1 MESTSEVLGTGSPAR
16 GEVFGGLEPLARRR
30 FLLQL
35 VIVFL
40 VSYLV
45 FAAGMSRRPGMY
57 DEGITLTGA
66 MRVAAGQVPHRDF
79 YFIYGPAEVY
89 ILAGLFK
96 VFGPSLLV
104 ERLFDLLIKA
114 LVVTL
119 VYVIALRYCR
129 RSIAIFVS
137 IVTAMWIFGLIG
149 WGFAITPVSL
159 LNLAGSALILPVF
172 VGRLPTRR
180 LLAAGAI
187 SGAASL
193 FRYDTGIALL
203 GIHACVIFIAIWLRF
218 TGTANR
224 LRIFASTIWPYLLG
238 FALLTVPP
246 ALYYLSVAPLAPLLH
261 DIVLY
266 PSKYYHR
273 SRNLPFPAIDLKGL
287 ENLGVYLPIAIACVT
302 LYAVVRS
309 FLQARGH
316 TAAGAESIPRED
328 AWRGFLI
335 TFGLLLVVMYLKGV
349 VRVSPGQVHLAVIPS
364 LLLIAVLFE
373 QRLSFPRPVRI
384 TIGSLMLLSLV
395 AATWSSLHEIR
406 MEYAEH
412 LSAAEWALS
421 PAHNSPPNTST
432 AWCELAS
439 PLTRGFCF
447 LPEDD
452 RIHAI
457 EFISSHT
464 GPGQSLY
471 SGLKHHDRIFA
482 NDNLIYF
489 ATQRLPATHW
499 SHLDPGL
506 QTSYDTQTQMIRELE
521 RNAPPYI
528 VLDSEFDLTREPND
542 SAKSSGVTLLD
553 DYIRDKYQPAETFGI
568 MSIRRRGSP

>member
-1 MESTSEVLGTGSPAR
+1 METPSEILSSGSPAR
-16 GEVFGGLEPLARRR
+16 HEVFNGPEPGVRRG
-30 FLLQL
+30 FLVEL

-114 LVVTL
+114 GIVTL
-119 VYVIALRYCR
+119 VYAIALPYCR

-159 LNLAGSALILPVF
+159 LNLASSALILPIF
-172 VGRLPTRR
+172 VGRLSTRR
-180 LLAAGAI
+180 LLAAGAM

-193 FRYDTGIALL
+193 FRYDTGMALV

-218 TGTANR
+218 NGAANR
-224 LRIFASTIWPYLLG
+224 LRIFASTFWPYLLG

-246 ALYYLSVAPLAPLLH
+246 ALYYLSVAPLTPLLH

-266 PSKYYHR
+266 PSNYYHR

-316 TAAGAESIPRED
+316 TGADSIPREE
-328 AWRGFLI
+328 ARRGFLI
-335 TFGLLLVVMYLKGV
+335 TFGLLLVVMYLKGL

-373 QRLSFPRPVRI
+373 QGLGFPRPVRI
-384 TIGSLMLLSLV
+384 TIASLMLLSLV
-395 AATWSSLHEIR
+395 AAAWSSLHEIR

-421 PAHNSPPNTST
+421 SAHNSPPTTSA
-432 AWCELAS
+432 AWCKMAS

-464 GPGQSLY
+464 VAGQSLY

-482 NDNLIYF
+482 NDNLLYF

-506 QTSYDTQTQMIRELE
+506 ETRYDTQTQMIHELD
-521 RNAPPYI
+521 RSAPPYI

-553 DYIRDKYQPAETFGI
+553 DYIRDKYQPAATFGI

>member
-1 MESTSEVLGTGSPAR
+1 MKSTSEIPSAGSPAR
-16 GEVFGGLEPLARRR
+16 GFVFGSLEPEARRG
-30 FLLQL
+30 FLVQL

-40 VSYLV
+40 ISCLV
-45 FAAGMSRRPGMY
+45 LAAGMSRRPGMF

-79 YFIYGPAEVY
+79 YFLYGPAEVY

-104 ERLFDLLIKA
+104 ERLFDLLLKGLI
-114 LVVTL
+114 VTS
-119 VYVIALRYCR
+119 VYAIALSYTR

-137 IVTAMWIFGLIG
+137 IVTVMWLFGSIG
-149 WGFAITPVSL
+149 WGSATTPVSP
-159 LNLAGSALILPVF
+159 LNLIGSALILPVF
-172 VGRLPTRR
+172 AGRLSTGRM
-180 LLAAGAI
+180 LAAGAI
-187 SGAASL
+187 SGAAAL
-193 FRYDTGIALL
+193 FRHDTGIALL
-203 GIHACVIFIAIWLRF
+203 GIHACVISIAVYLQF

-224 LRIFASTIWPYLLG
+224 LRIFASTFWPYLLG

-246 ALYYLSVAPLAPLLH
+246 ALYYFSVAPLAPLVH
-261 DIVLY
+261 DVILY
-266 PSKYYHR
+266 PGKYYR
-273 SRNLPFPAIDLKGL
+273 SDRGLPFPAINLKGL

-302 LYAVVRS
+302 LYILVRS
-309 FLQARGH
+309 FSRARGH
-316 TAAGAESIPRED
+316 AASGAESIPRED

-335 TFGLLLVVMYLKGV
+335 TFGLLLAVMYVKGL

-364 LLLIAVLFE
+364 LLLIAVLFQ
-373 QRLSFPRPVRI
+373 QRLAFPRPLRI
-384 TIGSLMLLSLV
+384 TIDSLMLLSLV
-395 AATWSSLHEIR
+395 AAAWSSLHEMR

-412 LSAAEWALS
+412 LSAGEWALS
-421 PAHNSPPNTST
+421 SAPDSPLKTSA
-432 AWCELAS
+432 AWCKIAS

-452 RIHAI
+452 RIRAI

-482 NDNLIYF
+482 NDDLIYF

-499 SHLDPGL
+499 SQLDPGL
-506 QTSYDTQTQMIRELE
+506 QTSYDTQTQMIHELE

-553 DYIRDKYQPAETFGI
+553 DYIRDKYQPVETFGI

>member
-1 MESTSEVLGTGSPAR
+1 MTSEILSTGDPVR
-16 GEVFGGLEPLARRR
+16 GNDFPGLQPGVPRG
-30 FLLQL
+30 FLVQL

-40 VSYLV
+40 VSFLIL
-45 FAAGMSRRPGMY
+45 AAGMSRRPGMY
-57 DEGITLTGA
+57 DEGITLTAA

-79 YFIYGPAEVY
+79 YFIYGPAEAY

-96 VFGPSLLV
+96 TFGPSLLV

-114 LVVTL
+114 LTVTA
-119 VYVIALRYCR
+119 VYAIALSYCR

-137 IVTAMWIFGLIG
+137 IVTVMWLFGLIG
-149 WGFAITPVSL
+149 WGSATTPVSL
-159 LNLAGSALILPVF
+159 LNLIGSALILPVF
-172 VGRLPTRR
+172 AGRLSTGRM
-180 LLAAGAI
+180 LAAGAV

-193 FRYDTGIALL
+193 FRHETGIALL
-203 GIHACVIFIAIWLRF
+203 GIHACVIFIATCLRF

-224 LRIFASTIWPYLLG
+224 LRIFASTFWPYLLG
-238 FALLTVPP
+238 FALLTVPA
-246 ALYYLSVAPLAPLLH
+246 ALYYFSVAPLAPLLH
-261 DIVLY
+261 DSIFLG
-266 PSKYYHR
+266 KNYHR
-273 SRNLPFPAIDLKGL
+273 IRNLPFPAIDLRGL
-287 ENLGVYLPIAIACVT
+287 ENLAVYLPIAIACLS
-302 LYAVVRS
+302 LYILVKSFPQTGGHAVS
-309 FLQARGH
+309 S
-316 TAAGAESIPRED
+316 AESTRRD
-328 AWRGFLI
+328 NAWRGFLI
-335 TFGLLLVVMYLKGV
+335 TFGLLLVVMYLKGL

-364 LLLIAVLFE
+364 LLLIGALFQ
-373 QRLSFPRPVRI
+373 QRLAFSRLVRI
-384 TIGSLMLLSLV
+384 AIDSLMLLSFV
-395 AATWSSLHEIR
+395 AAAWSSLHEIS
-406 MEYAEH
+406 MEHAEH
-412 LSAAEWALS
+412 LSVAEWVLS
-421 PAHNSPPNTST
+421 SAQDSTQKTSA
-432 AWCELAS
+432 AWCKIPS

-464 GPGQSLY
+464 RPGDSLY

-489 ATQRLPATHW
+489 ATQRLPATRW

-506 QTSYDTQTQMIRELE
+506 QTNYDTQTQMIQDLE

-528 VLDSEFDLTREPND
+528 VLDSEFDLSREPND

-553 DYIRDKYQPAETFGI
+553 DYIRDKYQPVETFGI

>member
-1 MESTSEVLGTGSPAR
+1 LTSEILSTGNPAR
-16 GEVFGGLEPLARRR
+16 GNDFHGLQPGVPRG
-30 FLLQL
+30 FLVQL

-45 FAAGMSRRPGMY
+45 LAAGMSRRPGMY

-114 LVVTL
+114 LTVTA
-119 VYVIALRYCR
+119 VYAIALSYCR

-137 IVTAMWIFGLIG
+137 FVTVMWLFGLIG
-149 WGFAITPVSL
+149 WGSATTPLSL
-159 LNLAGSALILPVF
+159 LNLIGSALILPVF
-172 VGRLPTRR
+172 AGRLSTGRM
-180 LLAAGAI
+180 LAAGAV

-193 FRYDTGIALL
+193 FRHETGIALL
-203 GIHACVIFIAIWLRF
+203 GIHACVIFIATCLRF

-224 LRIFASTIWPYLLG
+224 LRIFASTFWPYLLS
-238 FALLTVPP
+238 FALLTVPA
-246 ALYYLSVAPLAPLLH
+246 ALYYFSVAPLAPLLH
-261 DIVLY
+261 DSIFLG
-266 PSKYYHR
+266 KNYHR
-273 SRNLPFPAIDLKGL
+273 IRNLPFPPIDLRGL
-287 ENLGVYLPIAIACVT
+287 ENLAVYLPIAIACLS
-302 LYAVVRS
+302 LYILVKSFSQTGGHAVS
-309 FLQARGH
+309 S
-316 TAAGAESIPRED
+316 AESTRRD
-328 AWRGFLI
+328 NAWRGFLI
-335 TFGLLLVVMYLKGV
+335 TFGLLLVVMYLKGL

-364 LLLIAVLFE
+364 LLLIGVLFH
-373 QRLSFPRPVRI
+373 QRLAFSRPVRI
-384 TIGSLMLLSLV
+384 TIDSLMVLSFV
-395 AATWSSLHEIR
+395 AATWSSLHEIS
-406 MEYAEH
+406 MQHAEH
-412 LSAAEWALS
+412 LSAAEWVLS
-421 PAHNSPPNTST
+421 SAQDSMQKAPA
-432 AWCELAS
+432 AWCKIPG

-464 GPGQSLY
+464 RPGDPLY

-499 SHLDPGL
+499 SQLDPGL
-506 QTSYDTQTQMIRELE
+506 QTSYDTQTQMIDELE

-528 VLDSEFDLTREPND
+528 VLDSEFDLSREPND
-542 SAKSSGVTLLD
+542 SAKSSGVMLLD
-553 DYIRDKYQPAETFGI
+553 DYIRDKYQPVETFGI

>member
-1 MESTSEVLGTGSPAR
+1 METPSEILSTGSPAR
-16 GEVFGGLEPLARRR
+16 GDVFDGREPLARRR

-172 VGRLPTRR
+172 VGRLSTRR

-421 PAHNSPPNTST
+421 SANNSPSNNST
-432 AWCELAS
+432 AWCKLAS

-464 GPGQSLY
+464 SPGQSLY
-471 SGLKHHDRIFA
+471 SGLKHHDRF
-482 NDNLIYF
+482 
-489 ATQRLPATHW
+489 LPTTTL
-499 SHLDPGL
+499 SISRRSVCRQPIGR
-506 QTSYDTQTQMIRELE
+506 I
-521 RNAPPYI
+521 
-528 VLDSEFDLTREPND
+528 LTLACRP
-542 SAKSSGVTLLD
+542 VTTLK
-553 DYIRDKYQPAETFGI
+553 RK
-568 MSIRRRGSP
+568 

>member
-1 MESTSEVLGTGSPAR
+1 LTSEILTTGNPAR
-16 GEVFGGLEPLARRR
+16 GNDFRGLQPGVPRG
-30 FLLQL
+30 FLVQL

-45 FAAGMSRRPGMY
+45 LAAGMSRRPGMY

-96 VFGPSLLV
+96 VFGPSLLE

-114 LVVTL
+114 LTVTA
-119 VYVIALRYCR
+119 VYAIALSYSR
-129 RSIAIFVS
+129 RAIAIFVS
-137 IVTAMWIFGLIG
+137 IVTAMWLFGLIG
-149 WGFAITPVSL
+149 WGSATTPVSL
-159 LNLAGSALILPVF
+159 LNLIGSALILPVF
-172 VGRLPTRR
+172 AGRLSTRR
-180 LLAAGAI
+180 MLAAGAV

-193 FRYDTGIALL
+193 FRYETGIALL
-203 GIHACVIFIAIWLRF
+203 GIHACVIFIATCLRF

-224 LRIFASTIWPYLLG
+224 LRIFASTFWPYLLG
-238 FALLTVPP
+238 FALLTVPA
-246 ALYYLSVAPLAPLLH
+246 ALYYFSVAPIAPLLH
-261 DIVLY
+261 DSIFLG
-266 PSKYYHR
+266 KNYHR
-273 SRNLPFPAIDLKGL
+273 IRNLPFPPIDLKTL
-287 ENLGVYLPIAIACVT
+287 ENLGVYLPIAIACLS
-302 LYAVVRS
+302 LYILVKS
-309 FLQARGH
+309 FSRAGGH
-316 TAAGAESIPRED
+316 ATSSAESTRRD
-328 AWRGFLI
+328 NAWRGFLI
-335 TFGLLLVVMYLKGV
+335 TFGLLLVVMYLKGL

-364 LLLIAVLFE
+364 LLLIGALFQ
-373 QRLSFPRPVRI
+373 QRSAFSRLVRI
-384 TIGSLMLLSLV
+384 AIDSLMLLSFV
-395 AATWSSLHEIR
+395 AAAWSSLHEVS
-406 MEYAEH
+406 MEHAEH
-412 LSAAEWALS
+412 LSVAEWVLS
-421 PAHNSPPNTST
+421 SAQDSTQKTSA
-432 AWCELAS
+432 AWCKIPG

-464 GPGQSLY
+464 RPVDPLY

-489 ATQRLPATHW
+489 ATQRLPATRW
-499 SHLDPGL
+499 SQLDPGL
-506 QTSYDTQTQMIRELE
+506 QTSYDTQTQMIDELE

-528 VLDSEFDLTREPND
+528 VLDSEFDLSREPND
-542 SAKSSGVTLLD
+542 SAKSSGVMLLD
-553 DYIRDKYQPAETFGI
+553 DYIRDKYQPVETFGI

>member
-1 MESTSEVLGTGSPAR
+1 LTSEILGTGNPAR
-16 GEVFGGLEPLARRR
+16 GNDFRGLQPGVPRG
-30 FLLQL
+30 FLVQL

-40 VSYLV
+40 VSCMVL
-45 FAAGMSRRPGMY
+45 AAGMSRRPGMY

-114 LVVTL
+114 LTVTA
-119 VYVIALRYCR
+119 VYAIALSYSR
-129 RSIAIFVS
+129 RAIAIFVS
-137 IVTAMWIFGLIG
+137 IVTAMWLFGLIG
-149 WGFAITPVSL
+149 WGSATTPVSL
-159 LNLAGSALILPVF
+159 LNLIGSALILPVF
-172 VGRLPTRR
+172 AGRLSTRR
-180 LLAAGAI
+180 MLAAGAV

-193 FRYDTGIALL
+193 FRYETGIALL
-203 GIHACVIFIAIWLRF
+203 GIHACVIFIATCLRF

-224 LRIFASTIWPYLLG
+224 LRIFASTFWPYLLG
-238 FALLTVPP
+238 FALLTVPA
-246 ALYYLSVAPLAPLLH
+246 ALYYFSVAPLAPLLH
-261 DIVLY
+261 DSIFLG
-266 PSKYYHR
+266 KNYHR
-273 SRNLPFPAIDLKGL
+273 IRNLPFPAIDLRGL
-287 ENLGVYLPIAIACVT
+287 ENLAVYLPIAIACLS
-302 LYAVVRS
+302 LYILVKSFSQTGGHAVS
-309 FLQARGH
+309 S
-316 TAAGAESIPRED
+316 AESTRRD
-328 AWRGFLI
+328 NAWRGFLI
-335 TFGLLLVVMYLKGV
+335 TFGLLLVVMYLKGL

-364 LLLIAVLFE
+364 LLLIGGLFQ
-373 QRLSFPRPVRI
+373 QRLTFSRPVRI
-384 TIGSLMLLSLV
+384 AIDSLMLLSFV
-395 AATWSSLHEIR
+395 AATWSSLHEIS
-406 MEYAEH
+406 MEHAEH
-412 LSAAEWALS
+412 LSAAEWVLS
-421 PAHNSPPNTST
+421 SAQDSTQKTSAT
-432 AWCELAS
+432 WCKIPG

-464 GPGQSLY
+464 RPGDPLY

-489 ATQRLPATHW
+489 ATQRLPATRW
-499 SHLDPGL
+499 SQLDPGL
-506 QTSYDTQTQMIRELE
+506 QTSYDTQTQMIDELE

-528 VLDSEFDLTREPND
+528 VLDSEFDLSREPND
-542 SAKSSGVTLLD
+542 SAKSSGVMLLD
-553 DYIRDKYQPAETFGI
+553 DYIRDKYQPVETFGI

>member
-1 MESTSEVLGTGSPAR
+1 LTSEILSTGSPAR
-16 GEVFGGLEPLARRR
+16 GDDFRGLQPGVPRG
-30 FLLQL
+30 FLVQL

-40 VSYLV
+40 VAYLV
-45 FAAGMSRRPGMY
+45 LAAGMSRRPGMY

-79 YFIYGPAEVY
+79 YFIYGPAEAY

-114 LVVTL
+114 LIVTA
-119 VYVIALRYCR
+119 VYAIALSYSR

-137 IVTAMWIFGLIG
+137 FVTVMWLFGLIG
-149 WGFAITPVSL
+149 WGSATTPVSL
-159 LNLAGSALILPVF
+159 LNLIGSALILPVF
-172 VGRLPTRR
+172 AGRLSTGRM
-180 LLAAGAI
+180 LAAGAV

-193 FRYDTGIALL
+193 FRHETGIALL
-203 GIHACVIFIAIWLRF
+203 GIHACVISIAIYLQL

-224 LRIFASTIWPYLLG
+224 LRIFASALWPYLLG

-246 ALYYLSVAPLAPLLH
+246 ALYYFSVAPLAPLLH
-261 DIVLY
+261 DIILY
-266 PSKYYHR
+266 PSKFYHR

-287 ENLGVYLPIAIACVT
+287 ENLAVYLPIAIACFT
-302 LYAVVRS
+302 LYVLVRS
-309 FLQARGH
+309 FLQTHG
-316 TAAGAESIPRED
+316 TAASSAESAPRED

-335 TFGLLLVVMYLKGV
+335 TFGLLLVVMYLKGL

-364 LLLIAVLFE
+364 LLLIAVLFQ
-373 QRLSFPRPVRI
+373 QRLAFPRPVRI
-384 TIGSLMLLSLV
+384 AIGSLTLLSFV

-412 LSAAEWALS
+412 LSVAEWALS
-421 PAHNSPPNTST
+421 SAQGSPPKTSA
-432 AWCELAS
+432 AWCKS
-439 PLTRGFCF
+439 GNPLTRGFCF

-464 GPGQSLY
+464 RPGESLY

-489 ATQRLPATHW
+489 ATQRLPATRW

-506 QTSYDTQTQMIRELE
+506 QTNYDTQTQMINELE

-528 VLDSEFDLTREPND
+528 VLDSEFDLTLEPND

>member
-1 MESTSEVLGTGSPAR
+1 LTSEILSTGSPAR
-16 GEVFGGLEPLARRR
+16 GNDFRGLQPGVPRG
-30 FLLQL
+30 FLVQL

-40 VSYLV
+40 VTYL
-45 FAAGMSRRPGMY
+45 FLAAGMSRRPGMY

-79 YFIYGPAEVY
+79 YFIYGPAEAY

-114 LVVTL
+114 LIVTA
-119 VYVIALRYCR
+119 VYAIALSYSR

-137 IVTAMWIFGLIG
+137 IVTVMWVFGLIG
-149 WGFAITPVSL
+149 WGYAITPVSL
-159 LNLAGSALILPVF
+159 LNLVGSALILPVF
-172 VGRLPTRR
+172 VGRVSTRR
-180 LLAAGAI
+180 MLAAGAV

-193 FRYDTGIALL
+193 VRYDTGIALL
-203 GIHACVIFIAIWLRF
+203 GIHACVISVAVYLRS

-224 LRIFASTIWPYLLG
+224 LRIFASTFWPYLLG

-246 ALYYLSVAPLAPLLH
+246 ALYYFSVAPLAPLLH
-261 DIVLY
+261 DIILF

-287 ENLGVYLPIAIACVT
+287 ENLGVYLPIAIACMS
-302 LYAVVRS
+302 LYILIRS
-309 FLQARGH
+309 FLQAGGN
-316 TAAGAESIPRED
+316 AASRAESTPRDD

-335 TFGLLLVVMYLKGV
+335 TFGLLLVVMYLKGL

-364 LLLIAVLFE
+364 LLLIAVLFQ
-373 QRLSFPRPVRI
+373 QRLAFPRPLRI
-384 TIGSLMLLSLV
+384 AIDSLMLLSFV
-395 AATWSSLHEIR
+395 AAAWSSLHEIR
-406 MEYAEH
+406 LEYVEH

-421 PAHNSPPNTST
+421 SAQGSAQKTSA
-432 AWCELAS
+432 AWCKIDN

-464 GPGQSLY
+464 RPGQSLY

-489 ATQRLPATHW
+489 ATQRLPATRW

-506 QTSYDTQTQMIRELE
+506 QTNYGTQTQMINELE

-553 DYIRDKYQPAETFGI
+553 DYIHDKYQPAETFGI

>member
-1 MESTSEVLGTGSPAR
+1 LTSEILSTGNPAR
-16 GEVFGGLEPLARRR
+16 GNDFHGLQPGVPRG
-30 FLLQL
+30 FLVQL

-45 FAAGMSRRPGMY
+45 LAAGMSRRPGMY

-114 LVVTL
+114 LTVTA
-119 VYVIALRYCR
+119 VYAIALSYCR

-137 IVTAMWIFGLIG
+137 FVTVMWLFGLIG
-149 WGFAITPVSL
+149 WGSATTPLSL
-159 LNLAGSALILPVF
+159 LNLIGSALILPVF
-172 VGRLPTRR
+172 AGRLSTGRM
-180 LLAAGAI
+180 LAAGAV

-193 FRYDTGIALL
+193 FRHETGIALL
-203 GIHACVIFIAIWLRF
+203 GIHACVIFIATCLRF

-224 LRIFASTIWPYLLG
+224 LRIFASTFWPYLLG
-238 FALLTVPP
+238 FALLTVPA
-246 ALYYLSVAPLAPLLH
+246 ALYYFSVAPLAPLLH
-261 DIVLY
+261 DSIFLG
-266 PSKYYHR
+266 KNYHR
-273 SRNLPFPAIDLKGL
+273 IRNLPFPPIDLRGL
-287 ENLGVYLPIAIACVT
+287 ENLAVYLPIAIACLS
-302 LYAVVRS
+302 LYILVKSFSQTGGHAVS
-309 FLQARGH
+309 S
-316 TAAGAESIPRED
+316 AESTRRD
-328 AWRGFLI
+328 NAWRGFLI
-335 TFGLLLVVMYLKGV
+335 TFGLLLVVMYLKGL

-364 LLLIAVLFE
+364 LLLIGALFH
-373 QRLSFPRPVRI
+373 QRLTFSRPVRI
-384 TIGSLMLLSLV
+384 AIDSLMLLSFV
-395 AATWSSLHEIR
+395 AATWSSLHEIS
-406 MEYAEH
+406 MQHAEH
-412 LSAAEWALS
+412 LSAAEWVLS
-421 PAHNSPPNTST
+421 SAQDSMQKAPA
-432 AWCELAS
+432 AWCKIPG

-464 GPGQSLY
+464 RPGDPLY

-499 SHLDPGL
+499 SQLDPGL
-506 QTSYDTQTQMIRELE
+506 QTSYDTQTQMIDELE

-528 VLDSEFDLTREPND
+528 VLDSEFDLSREPND
-542 SAKSSGVTLLD
+542 SAKSSGVMLLD
-553 DYIRDKYQPAETFGI
+553 DYIRDKYQPVETFGI

>member
-1 MESTSEVLGTGSPAR
+1 MTSEILSTGNPVR
-16 GEVFGGLEPLARRR
+16 GNDFRGLQPEVPRG
-30 FLLQL
+30 FLVQL

-40 VSYLV
+40 VSCLV
-45 FAAGMSRRPGMY
+45 LAAGMSRRPGMY
-57 DEGITLTGA
+57 DEGITLTAA

-79 YFIYGPAEVY
+79 YFIYGPAEAY

-114 LVVTL
+114 LTVTA
-119 VYVIALRYCR
+119 VYAIALPYTR
-129 RSIAIFVS
+129 RAIAIFVS
-137 IVTAMWIFGLIG
+137 IVTAMWLFGLIG
-149 WGFAITPVSL
+149 WGSATTPVSL
-159 LNLAGSALILPVF
+159 LNLIGSALILPVF
-172 VGRLPTRR
+172 AGRLSAGRM
-180 LLAAGAI
+180 LAAGAV

-193 FRYDTGIALL
+193 FRHETGIALL
-203 GIHACVIFIAIWLRF
+203 GIHACVIFIATCLRF

-224 LRIFASTIWPYLLG
+224 LRIFASTFWPYLLG

-246 ALYYLSVAPLAPLLH
+246 ALYYFSVAPLAPLLQ
-261 DIVLY
+261 DVVLF
-266 PSKYYHR
+266 PSKNYHR
-273 SRNLPFPAIDLKGL
+273 IRNLPFPPIDLKSL
-287 ENLGVYLPIAIACVT
+287 ENLSVYLPIAIACLS
-302 LYAVVRS
+302 LYILVRS
-309 FLQARGH
+309 FVQAGGN
-316 TAAGAESIPRED
+316 AASSAESTPRND

-335 TFGLLLVVMYLKGV
+335 TFGLLLVVMYLKGL

-364 LLLIAVLFE
+364 LLLIGVLFQ
-373 QRLSFPRPVRI
+373 QRLTYPRPVRI
-384 TIGSLMLLSLV
+384 AIDGLMLLSFV
-395 AATWSSLHEIR
+395 AATWSSLHEIS
-406 MEYAEH
+406 MEHAEH
-412 LSAAEWALS
+412 LSAAEWVLS
-421 PAHNSPPNTST
+421 SAQDST
-432 AWCELAS
+432 QKASAAWCKIPG

-457 EFISSHT
+457 EFIRSHT
-464 GPGQSLY
+464 RPGDLLY

-489 ATQRLPATHW
+489 ATQRLPATRW

-506 QTSYDTQTQMIRELE
+506 QTNYNTQTQMIDELE

-553 DYIRDKYQPAETFGI
+553 DYIRDKYQPVETFGI

>member
-1 MESTSEVLGTGSPAR
+1 LTSEILSTGNPAR
-16 GEVFGGLEPLARRR
+16 GSDFRGLQPGVPRG
-30 FLLQL
+30 FLVQL
-35 VIVFL
+35 VVVFL
-40 VSYLV
+40 VSFLV
-45 FAAGMSRRPGMY
+45 LAAGMSRRPGMY

-79 YFIYGPAEVY
+79 YYIYGPAEAY

-114 LVVTL
+114 LTVTA
-119 VYVIALRYCR
+119 VYAIALSYSR

-137 IVTAMWIFGLIG
+137 IVTAMWLFGLIG
-149 WGFAITPVSL
+149 WGYAITPVSL
-159 LNLAGSALILPVF
+159 LNLVGSVLILPVF
-172 VGRLPTRR
+172 TGRVSTKRM
-180 LLAAGAI
+180 LAAGAV

-203 GIHACVIFIAIWLRF
+203 GIHACVVSIAIYLRF
-218 TGTANR
+218 TGMANR
-224 LRIFASTIWPYLLG
+224 LRIFASTFWPYLVG

-246 ALYYLSVAPLAPLLH
+246 ALYYFSVVPVAPLLH
-261 DIVLY
+261 DIVLF

-273 SRNLPFPAIDLKGL
+273 SRNLPFPSIDLKGL
-287 ENLGVYLPIAIACVT
+287 ENLGVYLPIAIACLA
-302 LYAVVRS
+302 LYILVRS
-309 FLQARGH
+309 FWRPDG
-316 TAAGAESIPRED
+316 TRRDD

-335 TFGLLLVVMYLKGV
+335 TFGLLLVVMYLKGL
-349 VRVSPGQVHLAVIPS
+349 VRVSPGQAHLAVIPS
-364 LLLIAVLFE
+364 LLLIGVLFQ
-373 QRLSFPRPVRI
+373 QRLAFPRHVRI
-384 TIGSLMLLSLV
+384 AIDSLMMLSFV
-395 AATWSSLHEIR
+395 AAAWSSLHEIR
-406 MEYAEH
+406 LEHAEH

-421 PAHNSPPNTST
+421 SAQVSAQTTSA
-432 AWCELAS
+432 AWCKIAN

-464 GPGQSLY
+464 RPDQSLY
-471 SGLKHHDRIFA
+471 SGLKHHDRAFA

-506 QTSYDTQTQMIRELE
+506 QTSYEIQTQMIKELE
-521 RNAPPYI
+521 RSAPPYI

-553 DYIRDKYQPAETFGI
+553 DYIRDKYQPSETFGI